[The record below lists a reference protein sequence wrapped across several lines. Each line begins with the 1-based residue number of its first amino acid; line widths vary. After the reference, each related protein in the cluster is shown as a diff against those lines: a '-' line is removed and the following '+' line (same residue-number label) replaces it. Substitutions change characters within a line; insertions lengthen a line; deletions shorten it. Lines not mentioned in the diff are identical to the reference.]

1 MLREAAN
8 KYIKN
13 NDIAKP
19 TISIQVQFEPLWQTE
34 GYEDIAGLERVGL
47 CDTVEV
53 EFYKLGVSAKAKVVK
68 TVFDVLKEKYE
79 SIEIGDARTNIAD
92 TIVQQQQEIDNAPS
106 MSTLEQA
113 IAAATNAITG
123 NSGGYVVLRP
133 AKNPQEILIMDTPDI
148 NTAKKVWRWNSGG
161 LGYSSNGYNG
171 PFALAMTN
179 DGQIVANRITSG
191 ILNANIIQAGVIRS
205 SDSNVYFDLD
215 SGVLAAS
222 RLTGAANLGN
232 SYLDLKTGQYGNIA
246 FNFVSGGNVGLSIT
260 AGNGFF
266 NLSPH
271 YQPNNPSGVFI
282 SASDD
287 GITLSHSVVG
297 KPLIQVFLRDGYM
310 DITGTGI
317 RVNGRKVV
325 TE

>member
-1 MLREAAN
+1 M
-8 KYIKN
+8 
-13 NDIAKP
+13 
-19 TISIQVQFEPLWQTE
+19 
-34 GYEDIAGLERVGL
+34 
-47 CDTVEV
+47 
-53 EFYKLGVSAKAKVVK
+53 
-68 TVFDVLKEKYE
+68 
-79 SIEIGDARTNIAD
+79 
-92 TIVQQQQEIDNAPS
+92 
-106 MSTLEQA
+106 
-113 IAAATNAITG
+113 
-123 NSGGYVVLRP
+123 
-133 AKNPQEILIMDTPDI
+133 
-148 NTAKKVWRWNSGG
+148 
-161 LGYSSNGYNG
+161 
-171 PFALAMTN
+171 
-179 DGQIVANRITSG
+179 ANRITSG
-191 ILNANIIQAGVIRS
+191 TLNAIIIQAGVIRS
-205 SDSNVYFDLD
+205 SDSNVYLDLD

-246 FNFVSGGNVGLSIT
+246 FNLVSGGNVGLSIT